1 MHEIKEREARRVS
14 TLLGS
19 GADVS
24 IKRSTSPVIEK
35 IYQMS

>member
-1 MHEIKEREARRVS
+1 MHEIKEKEARRTS
-14 TLLGS
+14 TILGF

-24 IKRSTSPVIEK
+24 KKCSTSPVIEK